1 MVLMGPTLSILEHHR
16 LGLTLRPVF
25 IGQVILLETFSHPA
39 YGYKDGEFVLALE
52 EDEAITSDF
61 ISNYA
66 KNLGKNIYINTE
78 DFERMSEKTR
88 GEITKLSRALSIGNA
103 KKNATKHANLLSM
116 QMETLYNNPFS
127 DEILNNQFQSTKN
140 LSGLLLNHRDLH
152 KDLYHTMS
160 KSNYHY
166 TITQPLLSSIML
178 LSFFQTIGGFSDK
191 EIQNLFLTSYFKDIG
206 MSLIPREV
214 FEKTNLTE
222 FDMNL
227 FAEHSQN
234 SMQILNNRI
243 PLSDSYL
250 NMIKNHH
257 FLNNKIQMMINGQTS
272 SGSNEFMTGIESS
285 MLSSLDILV
294 AMTHERPYR
303 SATSVFVALELLK
316 KVLSDE
322 YPQEFKALVIFL
334 KKFYSL

>member
-1 MVLMGPTLSILEHHR
+1 MVQDTVAEV
-16 LGLTLRPVF
+16 PVF
-25 IGQVILLETFSHPA
+25 
-39 YGYKDGEFVLALE
+39 Y
-52 EDEAITSDF
+52 
-61 ISNYA
+61 
-66 KNLGKNIYINTE
+66 
-78 DFERMSEKTR
+78 
-88 GEITKLSRALSIGNA
+88 
-103 KKNATKHANLLSM
+103 
-116 QMETLYNNPFS
+116 
-127 DEILNNQFQSTKN
+127 
-140 LSGLLLNHRDLH
+140 
-152 KDLYHTMS
+152 
-160 KSNYHY
+160 
-166 TITQPLLSSIML
+166 
-178 LSFFQTIGGFSDK
+178 
-191 EIQNLFLTSYFKDIG
+191 
-206 MSLIPREV
+206 
-214 FEKTNLTE
+214 KTNLTE